1 MVQFFFFFL
10 RCSNYTWY
18 YLAFFLNHIFLKYV
32 MISIYIYIYIYD
44 LEFNWLLDLLN
55 FAPNKLLA
63 TKIKNLIDTWQ
74 KIELELKS
82 NLESN
87 WI

>member
-1 MVQFFFFFL
+1 
-10 RCSNYTWY
+10 
-18 YLAFFLNHIFLKYV
+18 
-32 MISIYIYIYIYD
+32 MISIYIYIYD

-87 WI
+87 WIWTI